1 MASMADRLQKLVR
14 SPQGQKV
21 AEKAKEMAEKPENQ
35 RRISQLRE
43 RLMRSK

>member
-1 MASMADRLQKLVR
+1 MASMAERLQKLVQ